1 MRKVAVS
8 VSNGDNI
15 EKIAPII
22 AGAAKFAAGALARGA
37 ASKTGKLALAGKLL
51 GGGDD
56 DDKKPNIAG
65 AVANTMQQ
73 QAEARKQRQQN
84 QIQNNMQMAD
94 RAKNNAQI
102 STGKP
107 MDMSWRLLKNQF
119 KLNEDFESLREEAL
133 EGRKAGWKGKKEWD
147 KMKPIISE
155 EYGDEP
161 IPGASWKKVFDVEGF
176 DPHDESNEIDGDN
189 ALPLH
194 FSNQLKR
201 IPMLNKPTA
210 KKILQMALNTG
221 QGLADGSVTKPYS
234 LSDFVD
240 FNDAEIATGKPMD
253 MSWRLL
259 KDWSWNSEIEPR
271 TRQAIIERARK
282 AKKKQKHSHISSV
295 PSRHHDDQ
303 FNLRYHPHQKMP
315 IGAEGLE
322 PHEIA
327 AAMADMYLENHPELK
342 QALHEELPQP
352 ADPNSTNT
360 PGMVFHAL
368 NTNNPKTVG
377 NTRWTSYSPVVAKP
391 AMLDQIKLHSAIDT
405 PAGSASNRHTIR
417 VSSMRDYSHTYNG
430 HNDTLPSKFNLS
442 VPLTDLPTGGK
453 EAQDLRQQ
461 YRIRQIGAGEEK
473 WRNKI
478 LNVEGEK
485 SDEIEQN
492 LISRLHNEAMLSEQE
507 NAKAAKNFKAQQA
520 REQQLAA
527 REQGELK
534 VELVH
539 PAMPGL
545 YSVTDPAFGIVG
557 ETYDASM
564 PRYEYYHNHFLNQQN
579 NVQTGEPMDL
589 AWRMLKQMSDKE
601 MQEWAYE
608 NLRNQGIVIP
618 DEREEEIV
626 PKPKIPTL
634 YY

>member
-15 EKIAPII
+15 EKLAPRL
-22 AGAAKFAAGALARGA
+22 GVAAKFAAKKFA
-37 ASKTGKLALAGKLL
+37 TDKLL
-51 GGGDD
+51 GGDD
-56 DDKKPNIAG
+56 DDKKPSIAG

-73 QAEARKQRQQN
+73 QAQARKQRQQN

-94 RAKNNAQI
+94 KAKKNAQI
-102 STGKP
+102 STG
-107 MDMSWRLLKNQF
+107 
-119 KLNEDFESLREEAL
+119 E
-133 EGRKAGWKGKKEWD
+133 
-147 KMKPIISE
+147 
-155 EYGDEP
+155 
-161 IPGASWKKVFDVEGF
+161 
-176 DPHDESNEIDGDN
+176 
-189 ALPLH
+189 
-194 FSNQLKR
+194 
-201 IPMLNKPTA
+201 
-210 KKILQMALNTG
+210 
-221 QGLADGSVTKPYS
+221 
-234 LSDFVD
+234 
-240 FNDAEIATGKPMD
+240 PMD

-295 PSRHHDDQ
+295 PSRHHNDQ

-391 AMLDQIKLHSAIDT
+391 AMLNQIKLHSAIDT

-417 VSSMRDYSHTYNG
+417 VSSMRDYSHTYSG

-442 VPLTDLPTGGK
+442 LPLSDLPTGGK

-461 YRIRQIGAGEEK
+461 YRIRQRDAGEEK
-473 WRNKI
+473 WRDKI
-478 LNVEGEK
+478 LTVEDEK
-485 SDEIEQN
+485 QNKIEQN
-492 LISRLHNEAMLSEQE
+492 LISRLHNEAMLIEQE
-507 NAKAAKNFKAQQA
+507 DAKAAKNFKAQQA

-527 REQGELK
+527 REQGKLQVK
-534 VELVH
+534 AG
-539 PAMPGL
+539 PMPGI
-545 YSVTDPAFGIVG
+545 YFVTDPAFGFEEEMITQGNPNVG
-557 ETYDASM
+557 QGYD
-564 PRYEYYHNHFLNQQN
+564 YYHNHYQNQQT
-579 NVQTGEPMDL
+579 VQTGEPMDL
-589 AWRMLKQMSDKE
+589 AWRMLKQMSDE
-601 MQEWAYE
+601 QMQEWAYE
-608 NLRNQGIVIP
+608 NLRNQGIIIP

>member
-15 EKIAPII
+15 EKLAPLL
-22 AGAAKFAAGALARGA
+22 GVAAKFAAKKFA
-37 ASKTGKLALAGKLL
+37 TDKLL

-94 RAKNNAQI
+94 KAKNNAQI
-102 STGKP
+102 STG
-107 MDMSWRLLKNQF
+107 
-119 KLNEDFESLREEAL
+119 E
-133 EGRKAGWKGKKEWD
+133 
-147 KMKPIISE
+147 
-155 EYGDEP
+155 
-161 IPGASWKKVFDVEGF
+161 
-176 DPHDESNEIDGDN
+176 
-189 ALPLH
+189 
-194 FSNQLKR
+194 
-201 IPMLNKPTA
+201 
-210 KKILQMALNTG
+210 
-221 QGLADGSVTKPYS
+221 
-234 LSDFVD
+234 
-240 FNDAEIATGKPMD
+240 PMD

-282 AKKKQKHSHISSV
+282 AKKKQQHSHIASA

-315 IGAEGLE
+315 KGAEGLE

-352 ADPNSTNT
+352 ADPNRTNT

-368 NTNNPKTVG
+368 NTDNPKTVD
-377 NTRWTSYSPVVAKP
+377 NTRWTGYSPVVAKP
-391 AMLDQIKLHSAIDT
+391 TMFDQIKLHSAIDT

-417 VSSMRDYSHTYNG
+417 VSSMRDYPHTYSG
-430 HNDTLPSKFNLS
+430 HNDVLPSMFNLS
-442 VPLTDLPTGGK
+442 APLTDLPTGGK

-461 YRIRQIGAGEEK
+461 YRIRQLGGSEEK
-473 WRNKI
+473 WRDKISTVEDEKQNK
-478 LNVEGEK
+478 
-485 SDEIEQN
+485 IEQN
-492 LISRLHNEAMLSEQE
+492 LISRLHNEAMLSERE
-507 NAKAAKNFKAQQA
+507 DAKQAKQFEAQQA
-520 REQQLAA
+520 REQHLAS
-527 REQGELK
+527 REQGE
-534 VELVH
+534 
-539 PAMPGL
+539 M
-545 YSVTDPAFGIVG
+545 SVTPHMIPGHYIVNDPAYALQGKMVG
-557 ETYDASM
+557 PFDKDVGQGYD
-564 PRYEYYHNHFLNQQN
+564 YYHNHYQN
-579 NVQTGEPMDL
+579 TIQTGEPMDL
-589 AWRMLKQMSDKE
+589 AWRMLKQMSDE
-601 MQEWAYE
+601 QMQEWAYE

-618 DEREEEIV
+618 DEREEEVV